1 MSREYRVCWDI
12 DTVADSPEAAAE
24 KALEIQRNKD
34 SIATCFDVVDLSD
47 GQVRRVDLTEGA
59 SDPIQFPETQERLGY
74 GTLKDL
80 QAERFP
86 SYAQVRSERF
96 LPPARQWNRSKRAD
110 PEG

>member
-1 MSREYRVCWDI
+1 MAFEYRARWQIDI
-12 DTVADSPEAAAE
+12 VADSPEAAAE
-24 KALEIQRNKD
+24 QALEIQRRED
-34 SIATCFDVVDLSD
+34 SIATCFDVRTLPD
-47 GQVRRVDLTEGA
+47 GEWRRVDLTEGT